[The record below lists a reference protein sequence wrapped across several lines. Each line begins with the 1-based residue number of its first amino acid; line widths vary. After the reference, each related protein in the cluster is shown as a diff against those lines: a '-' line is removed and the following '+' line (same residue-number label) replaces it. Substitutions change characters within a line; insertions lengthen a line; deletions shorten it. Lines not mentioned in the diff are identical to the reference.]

1 MQYYLISQRKRAQ
14 LCYVFW
20 CLCAYVYVD
29 AFCSGCQGGIQ
40 PDIGPDTGAEVGVI
54 KVSDCLYFL
63 VSFEDSSQLCAN
75 DIVFCLSPSAKWPQ
89 STVSSFM
96 FTSNLSCLCFSFET
110 ILKLI
115 KLTLLQRARCAVV
128 WIGECPLIS
137 SMAWH
142 VQYMLTDPCRSIVS
156 KLIAFQ
162 LLSSR
167 ELWEIEDCTIAVK
180 NQSQTHNTVWIHG
193 IGINNI
199 DSFLTTFPLFHSTA
213 LESFL
218 SSDMTDSICTFSIQ
232 HYACLPQ
239 VALTLSQ

>member
-1 MQYYLISQRKRAQ
+1 MILFF
-14 LCYVFW
+14 VF
-20 CLCAYVYVD
+20 L
-29 AFCSGCQGGIQ
+29 Q
-40 PDIGPDTGAEVGVI
+40 
-54 KVSDCLYFL
+54 
-63 VSFEDSSQLCAN
+63 
-75 DIVFCLSPSAKWPQ
+75 SAKWPQ

-96 FTSNLSCLCFSFET
+96 FTSNLSSLCFSFET

-137 SMAWH
+137 SMVWH

-162 LLSSR
+162 LFSSR
-167 ELWEIEDCTIAVK
+167 ELWEREDYTIAVK
-180 NQSQTHNTVWIHG
+180 NQTQTHNTVWTHG
-193 IGINNI
+193 IRVNNI
-199 DSFLTTFPLFHSTA
+199 DSFLTTFPLFHSTG

-218 SSDMTDSICTFSIQ
+218 SGNMTDSICTFSIQ

-239 VALTLSQ
+239 VALTLLQ